1 MAFSLSNVQ
10 WKIRPLEGALLGLA
24 FLEKEIDSKLVR
36 GTFNSPNNDLIANF
50 SFATFIENLSL
61 LTSFTFA
68 SPFVFRKV
76 SVLIVLGL
84 SEMFV
89 VKRVVLITRL
99 VKNSPLI
106 VEPSLSLALIAG
118 FAAKALSVIVQ
129 SVAIYIR
136 ACFIVFLLLKNSIT
150 FFLNTDE

>member
-36 GTFNSPNNDLIANF
+36 GTFNSPNSDLIANF

-61 LTSFTFA
+61 LTSSTFA

-89 VKRVVLITRL
+89 VKRVVPITRL

-106 VEPSLSLALIAG
+106 VEPSLSLALALIAG

-129 SVAIYIR
+129 SVAI
-136 ACFIVFLLLKNSIT
+136 
-150 FFLNTDE
+150 